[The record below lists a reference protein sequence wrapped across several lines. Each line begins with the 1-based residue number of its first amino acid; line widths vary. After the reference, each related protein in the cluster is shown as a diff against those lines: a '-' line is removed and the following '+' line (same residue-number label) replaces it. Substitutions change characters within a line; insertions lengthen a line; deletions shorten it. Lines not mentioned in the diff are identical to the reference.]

1 MSERS
6 DTEMKQID
14 ILIKNGTVI
23 DPPRNINKKGN
34 IGIVEGKLI
43 EIGNEEYRLVEN
55 ETLLTFF
62 LIDELINISYNMAN
76 IY

>member
-1 MSERS
+1 MIIFQLECG
-6 DTEMKQID
+6 
-14 ILIKNGTVI
+14 IKFRIQVFI
-23 DPPRNINKKGN
+23 QR
-34 IGIVEGKLI
+34 LRI
-43 EIGNEEYRLVEN
+43 EIGNEEYRSVEN